1 MRWLLWRE
9 LVVMT
14 RTRSLWVAMC
24 AQLLVLASLI
34 VVWGDGV
41 PVMTG
46 NVSEQFSAFHVG
58 LLLIILPW
66 VAARLVGDGETV
78 ALVAAVGACAPRQVV
93 VARFLA
99 LLVVLLGLTASALPL
114 TILALRIAAV
124 DVWRGAL
131 DMLPVVVQCT
141 LAAAIATVSV
151 VAGASRVVAWV
162 LGTVTA
168 VFSVTLVSPSQ
179 GPAVMFAALVMTGL
193 IAMRADRRLEYL
205 PIGGPR

>member
-9 LVVMT
+9 VVVMT

-24 AQLLVLASLI
+24 MQLLVLASFI

-41 PVMTG
+41 PMMAG
-46 NVSEQFSAFHVG
+46 NVLGQFSTLQVG
-58 LLLIILPW
+58 LLLVILPW
-66 VAARLVGDGETV
+66 AAARLVGDGRTV
-78 ALVAAVGACAPRQVV
+78 ALVAAIGACSPRQVV

-99 LLVVLLGLTASALPL
+99 LLLVLLAVAASALPL
-114 TILALRIAAV
+114 TLLALRISTV

-131 DMLPVVVQCT
+131 HLPPVVVQCT

-162 LGTVTA
+162 LGTVAALFT
-168 VFSVTLVSPSQ
+168 TLISPSQ
-179 GPAVMFAALVMTGL
+179 GPTVMLAALVLTGL
-193 IAMRADRRLEYL
+193 TALRADERLGYL
-205 PIGGPR
+205 PIGGSR